1 MPVQFRILSDHGL
14 VYVAYSG
21 QAREQEGFEA
31 FSAYMMHPDYRHGQ
45 RQLVDLSAVTDVEND
60 FPRLFEFQA
69 GKAAAFMASHE
80 PVMVVYLAPT
90 DVSLAMARAIQR
102 SWEGLD
108 GAIVRVAIDW
118 PGAMDIL
125 GLPRDALD
133 DVIVRDA

>member
-14 VYVAYSG
+14 VYVEYSG
-21 QAREQEGFEA
+21 HACVQDGIEA
-31 FSAYMMHPDYRHGQ
+31 FSSYMNHDDRRPGQ
-45 RQLVDLSAVTDVEND
+45 RHLVDLSGVTGFEQD

-69 GKAAAFMASHE
+69 GKAAAFMTGPD
-80 PVMVVYLAPT
+80 PVMLVYLAPNNT
-90 DVSLAMARAIQR
+90 SLKMARLIQR

-108 GAIVRVAIDW
+108 GAVVRVATDW